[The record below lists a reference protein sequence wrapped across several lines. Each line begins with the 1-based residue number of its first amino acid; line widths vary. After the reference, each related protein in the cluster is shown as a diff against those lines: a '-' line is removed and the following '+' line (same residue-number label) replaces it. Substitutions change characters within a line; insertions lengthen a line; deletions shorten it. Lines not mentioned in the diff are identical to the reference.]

1 MTGGRL
7 FAGGAGGTARLW
19 QRVPLR
25 SADGSPVPGGT
36 RYRLSAW
43 LGGTASSSAAVRLAF
58 LSRAGRVLA
67 RRTVG
72 PAGAH
77 GLTRRAITGA
87 LPRRTASARVTL
99 VLATTLTNIDGP
111 GAPRAGYDRAGA
123 DSLRSSVR
131 ARVRAPARLP
141 APPVLVRRSR
151 QVFRLYFENGDFGSV

>member
-67 RRTVG
+67 RRAV
-72 PAGAH
+72 
-77 GLTRRAITGA
+77 TGA
-87 LPRRTASARVTL
+87 LPRRTASAQITL
-99 VLATTLTNIDGP
+99 VLATTLTNIDGT
-111 GAPRAGYDRAGA
+111 GAPRVGYDRAVA
-123 DSLRSSVR
+123 DGLRFS
-131 ARVRAPARLP
+131 
-141 APPVLVRRSR
+141 
-151 QVFRLYFENGDFGSV
+151 